1 MKQSFDPISNHPSGS
16 QSRRAERLRKR
27 LRELNARGEKELAAV
42 MQNIERAK
50 AAFRSHKR

>member
-1 MKQSFDPISNHPSGS
+1 MKQPFDPISNHQSGG

-27 LRELNARGEKELAAV
+27 LRELNARSEKELANV

-50 AAFRSHKR
+50 AAFRNRK